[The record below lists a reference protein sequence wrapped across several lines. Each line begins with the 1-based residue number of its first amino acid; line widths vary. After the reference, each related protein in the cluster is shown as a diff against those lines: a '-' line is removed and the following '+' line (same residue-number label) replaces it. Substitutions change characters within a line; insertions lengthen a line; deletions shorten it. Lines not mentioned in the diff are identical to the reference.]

1 MSKVIGKWRELIE
14 NSWMGLD
21 DHELNSWVNPLMLMS
36 EQDRNNPDIF
46 LLSLMRKPE
55 NFPLT
60 CKLLFNVELLPF
72 QNVVLNTLWNT
83 PFPIFMASRGASKS
97 FLGAIYIIL
106 RALFLQG
113 RRIIIVGPSFRQ
125 SKNVMNYIENTWNN
139 SPILQDLV
147 YSDDFV
153 SGPRHDSDRWT
164 MRIGKSLI
172 TALPIGDGEKI
183 RGERAND
190 VWIDEFQSFTSTEIL
205 ERVVGGF
212 AIVSSSP
219 VEKVKHAARVE
230 KMRELGMLSDEAA
243 ADMSKQ
249 FVKNQQLISGT
260 AYYEWN
266 HFAKYHAK
274 WKKIIE
280 SRGDREIL
288 GEVFKTENGTVD
300 IPEGFDWRDYGI
312 IRIPVDLLPKHYMD
326 RSQVARAKATMH
338 VGLYEMEYQTIFVRD
353 SSGFFRA
360 SLIDGATATEENI
373 AKWAKA
379 GFKVEPFTAKIAGDP
394 KRKYIYGI
402 DPASEK
408 DNLAITILELHDNHR
423 RVVHCWVLNKE
434 KHRDL
439 VTKGIIEET
448 DYYGYCNRKIREL
461 MRIFPTDH
469 IGIDYQGGGISLIE
483 ALHSNNNLKEG
494 EQPIWPAIIED
505 KEQPTDNYPGPHIIY
520 PVQFANAKWVAEA
533 NHGMKKDLEDKKLI
547 FPPLDSIS
555 LIEIEGRIDES
566 EEVMFEVE
574 EIKNE
579 MIMIVMSV
587 SQGGTERWDT
597 PEIKTNGK
605 KGRQKKDRYSSLLIA
620 NSIARDLEKIKE
632 RPLEGSMGGFTNS
645 RNMGGSEGQA
655 PEWYKS
661 VNYHA
666 YL

>member
-1 MSKVIGKWRELIE
+1 MSKVVNKWRELIE
-14 NSWMGLD
+14 HAWMGLD
-21 DHELNSWVNPLMLMS
+21 EKDLGSYVNPFYLMTES
-36 EQDRNNPDIF
+36 DRQNPDIF

-60 CKLLFNVELLPF
+60 CKLLFNVELLPY
-72 QNVVLNTLWNT
+72 QNVILNTLWNT
-83 PFPIFMASRGASKS
+83 SFPMFLASRGASKS
-97 FLGAIYIIL
+97 FLGAIYLLL

-113 RRIIIVGPSFRQ
+113 RRIIVVGPSFRQ
-125 SKNVMNYIENTWNN
+125 SKNVMNYIEGMWNN

-147 YSDDFV
+147 ASDDFQ

-164 MRIGKSLI
+164 MRIGKSII

-190 VWIDEFQSFTSTEIL
+190 VWIDEFQSFANTEIL

-219 VEKVKHAARVE
+219 VEKVKHGAKIE
-230 KMRELGMLSDEAA
+230 KMKELGIISDESA
-243 ADMSKQ
+243 ADMSRQ

-280 SRGDREIL
+280 SKGNLEIL
-288 GEVFKTENGTVD
+288 GEVFKTESGAID
-300 IPEGFDWRDYGI
+300 IPEGFDWKDYGI
-312 IRIPVDLLPKHYMD
+312 IRIPVELLPRHYMD
-326 RSQVARAKATMH
+326 KSQVARAKATMH

-360 SLIDGATATEENI
+360 SLIDGATATDENI
-373 AKWAKA
+373 TKWAKHGINIDSFSA
-379 GFKVEPFTAKIAGDP
+379 RLVGDS
-394 KRKYIYGI
+394 KKKYIYGI

-408 DNLAITILELHDNHR
+408 DNLAITILEVHPTHR

-439 VTKGIIEET
+439 VTKGLIEET

-461 MRIFPTDH
+461 IKVFPTDH

-483 ALHSNNNLKEG
+483 ALHSNANLKQGDE
-494 EQPIWPAIIED
+494 PIWPII
-505 KEQPTDNYPGPHIIY
+505 KEGDPQPTDEYPGPHIIY
-520 PVQFANAKWVAEA
+520 PVQFANAKWTSEA
-533 NHGMKKDLEDKKLI
+533 NNGLRKDLEDKKLI
-547 FPPLDSIS
+547 FPAFDAVSIIELGDSTDT
-555 LIEIEGRIDES
+555 L
-566 EEVMFEVE
+566 EEVMLEVE

-579 MIMIVMSV
+579 LIMIVMTV
-587 SQGGTERWDT
+587 SPGGTERWDT

-605 KGRQKKDRYSSLLIA
+605 RGRQKKDRYSSLLIA
-620 NSIARDLEKIKE
+620 NAIARDLEKVKSI
-632 RPLEGSMGGFTNS
+632 PIGASVGGFTNS
-645 RNMGGSEGQA
+645 RNIGDGEGRA
-655 PEWYKS
+655 PAWYKS
-661 VNYHA
+661 QDYYK